1 MRRACGADTV
11 DEPALDVGRGGRS
24 AWIVEDEPAVASLA
38 VDLCTEHGATPSVF
52 RRSQPFMNALRA
64 SPPPSVLILDW
75 RLENELSAAL
85 FMATRHR
92 YPRLPI
98 VYWTGSHAD
107 GLPSMIRADPRALV
121 VDKAAGPSAFEEALR
136 WALDEDLESARDRLP
151 AV

>member
-1 MRRACGADTV
+1 VHLRRSIVESRQAT
-11 DEPALDVGRGGRS
+11 GGGWDHS

-38 VDLCTEHGATPSVF
+38 VDLCVAHGATPSVF
-52 RRSQPFMNALRA
+52 RQSVAFMNALRE
-64 SPPPSVLILDW
+64 SPPPTVVVLDW

-98 VYWTGSHAD
+98 VCWTGSRAD
-107 GLPSMIRADPRALV
+107 GLPSMIRADPHTMV
-121 VDKAAGPSAFEEALR
+121 VGKAEGTSAFEEALA
-136 WALDEDLESARDRLP
+136 WALGGEIGEPGSRP

>member
-1 MRRACGADTV
+1 MRRAWRADTV
-11 DEPALDVGRGGRS
+11 DERALDGEGGDRS

-38 VDLCTEHGATPSVF
+38 VDLCAEHGATPSVF
-52 RRSQPFMNALRA
+52 RHSRPFMNALRA

-98 VYWTGSHAD
+98 VYWTGSQAD
-107 GLPSMIRADPRALV
+107 GLPSMIRADPHAVV
-121 VDKAAGPSAFEEALR
+121 VDKAEGTSAFEEALD
-136 WALDEDLESARDRLP
+136 WALDEEREPPRGRLP